1 MADIGLQ
8 EKITP
13 EKVEL
18 PKKDKIAWKLFEVK
32 TEDLLLAE
40 NIRPID
46 PFAVE
51 DLANSISEIGQL
63 QPCIGDVVETE
74 SGNLVRVIAGQH
86 RYYAVKQLIEA
97 GEDVLLLIRVA
108 NRQLSEE
115 QVLSIQMAENLQN
128 KMKAEEDAKIIHS
141 YWLRCRQLYGDE
153 NVSIAFLSRKLG
165 RSSQKI
171 SEAIKFVEGLSPKIQ
186 ELVQKG
192 VLHYST
198 AVLLAKMDNGSNKGS
213 DYDSEQVRTAVFLI
227 SQGYNKEEAK
237 RYLDKR
243 SKEVKAYTEPLFSGE
258 VWKELKKNGYRMA
271 IKDQSSKEGR
281 TASGWFVRM
290 IKTVSLLDD
299 PTKTEF
305 SEAIEK
311 AVGELDIS
319 MDDFKNNLQALGV
332 KL

>member
-1 MADIGLQ
+1 MADIELQ

-13 EKVEL
+13 VKVEL

-97 GEDVLLLIRVA
+97 GEDVLLLIRVT

-198 AVLLAKMDNGSNKGS
+198 AVLLAKMDKASKNKS

-237 RYLDKR
+237 RYLNKK
-243 SKEVKAYTEPLFSGE
+243 SKEVYNEPLFSGD

-299 PTKTEF
+299 PTKAEF